1 MVQPWPDQPSWL
13 CVTSVTDGELV
24 RTFRMTLA
32 AVVWYMF
39 TPTSC
44 MAAGSK
50 SKMARLFVW
59 FTHSKIF
66 LPNFLQSGNAR
77 VECQFQT
84 GSYSVMY
91 FQPESS
97 CTHSVTTPYTN
108 VSVTSVTEG
117 ELMWTSH
124 MSSVASILVHVHPP
138 PPLHISQQ
146 TRSHVHMYHRHLN
159 YGSRGYLVWCK
170 KFTFRTKF
178 WKGRYCN
185 HL

>member
-13 CVTSVTDGELV
+13 CDFCYWRWARKNFPHDLSSCS
-24 RTFRMTLA
+24 
-32 AVVWYMF
+32 WYMF

-66 LPNFLQSGNAR
+66 LPNFLQSGNAH

-97 CTHSVTTPYTN
+97 CTRSVTTPYTDI
-108 VSVTSVTEG
+108 SVTSVTEG
-117 ELMWTSH
+117 ELIWTPR

-138 PPLHISQQ
+138 NFTLANKLGHIY
-146 TRSHVHMYHRHLN
+146 TCTIGIWIMGLKDIL
-159 YGSRGYLVWCK
+159 LVQK
-170 KFTFRTKF
+170 KIYFQNKILER
-178 WKGRYCN
+178 
-185 HL
+185 